1 MAYEHSAANRIQRAE
16 TVSPRARA
24 RTVQAIAPTTATAV
38 QTRTVFSD
46 GRRRPPPP
54 GGPPSVS
61 GLLTVVDT
69 VAPPCVRRQRPDDA
83 VLWTQGACQA
93 LRRPTSRRPGR
104 DPPVIE
110 AGPLQGARGLLQ
122 GPAAGPVPSLRGR
135 RTGSFP
141 GGALQGGR
149 GPLST
154 PRPPGRSRRR
164 APAWRSARPG
174 SGRCPPR
181 SRKSRTAGTARAA
194 RGARTARPRRCAA

>member
-69 VAPPCVRRQRPDDA
+69 VAPPCMRRQRPDDA

-93 LRRPTSRRPGR
+93 LRRPTSRWPGR

-110 AGPLQGARGLLQ
+110 DPLTPTPRPL
-122 GPAAGPVPSLRGR
+122 AAGPCKG
-135 RTGSFP
+135 
-141 GGALQGGR
+141 
-149 GPLST
+149 
-154 PRPPGRSRRR
+154 
-164 APAWRSARPG
+164 
-174 SGRCPPR
+174 
-181 SRKSRTAGTARAA
+181 
-194 RGARTARPRRCAA
+194 